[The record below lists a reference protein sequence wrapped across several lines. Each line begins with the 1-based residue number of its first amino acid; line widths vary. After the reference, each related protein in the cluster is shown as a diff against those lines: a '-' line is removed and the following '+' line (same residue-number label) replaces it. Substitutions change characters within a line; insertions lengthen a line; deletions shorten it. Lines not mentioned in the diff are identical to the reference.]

1 VDKVS
6 EGMATVFSHPGE
18 LLAATG
24 RHLGYSDWLQIEQER
39 IDQFAQATGDHQWIH
54 VDPERAATGPFG
66 KTIAHGYLT
75 LSLANL
81 FLPEIMQVENVSMG
95 VNYGC
100 EKVRFP
106 APVPVGSRVRGG
118 GEIISAE
125 EVKGGVQVVVRMTIE
140 IEGSQRPACVI
151 DTISRFFP

>member
-1 VDKVS
+1 MNFAMSKTFDNPAALLDAVGQQLGHS
-6 EGMATVFSHPGE
+6 E
-18 LLAATG
+18 
-24 RHLGYSDWLQIEQER
+24 WLE
-39 IDQFAQATGDHQWIH
+39 IDQQRINLFAEATGDHQWIH
-54 VDPERAATGPFG
+54 VDPERAAEGPFG

-81 FLPEIMQVENVSMG
+81 FLPQIMQVNNVSMG

-106 APVPVGSRVRGG
+106 APVPVGSRVRGS
-118 GEIISAE
+118 GEVISAE
-125 EVKGGVQVVVRMTIE
+125 EVKGGVQVVVRISIE
-140 IEGSQRPACVI
+140 IEGGERPACVI

>member
-1 VDKVS
+1 
-6 EGMATVFSHPGE
+6 MATIFDNPAA
-18 LLAATG
+18 LLGAVEQ
-24 RHLGYSDWLQIEQER
+24 HLGYSEWLEIDQRR
-39 IDQFAQATGDHQWIH
+39 IDMFAEATGDHQWIH
-54 VDPERAATGPFG
+54 VDPERAADGPFG

-75 LSLANL
+75 LSPANL
-81 FLPEIMQVENVSMG
+81 FLPEVMRVDNVSMG

-140 IEGSQRPACVI
+140 VEGGDRPGCVI
-151 DTISRFFP
+151 DTISRFYP

>member
-1 VDKVS
+1 MTTRFETPS
-6 EGMATVFSHPGE
+6 A
-18 LLAATG
+18 LLDACG
-24 RHLGYSDWLQIEQER
+24 QSLGHSDWVQIDQAR

-54 VDPERAATGPFG
+54 VDPERAAKGPFG

-81 FLPEIMQVENVSMG
+81 FLPQIMQVDNTSMG

-106 APVPVGSRVRGG
+106 AAVPVGSRVRGS
-118 GEIISAE
+118 GEVIEAR
-125 EVKGGVQVVVRMTIE
+125 EVKGGVQVIVKITIE
-140 IEGSQRPACVI
+140 IEGSDRPACVI
-151 DTISRFFP
+151 DTISRFYP